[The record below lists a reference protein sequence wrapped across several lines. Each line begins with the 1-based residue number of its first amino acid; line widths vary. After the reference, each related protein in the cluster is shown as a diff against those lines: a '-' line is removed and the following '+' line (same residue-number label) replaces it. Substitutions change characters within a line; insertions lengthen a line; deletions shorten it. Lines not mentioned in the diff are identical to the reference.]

1 MTTAIV
7 ITVLFTPGF
16 SQELFQ
22 IEQRSQYL
30 APGVWSPMTVCERM
44 LELANLKPGE
54 TVFDLGSGDGRV
66 LIIAAQKFGARAVG
80 VEISENLVKRS
91 QDRIHAEGLAER
103 VNVIHDD
110 LMNVD
115 ISPADVVTIY
125 LLRDSNDVLRP
136 KLEMSLK
143 PGARVVSHD
152 YEIRGWKPV
161 AVEKTKANNRSHA
174 IYLYEIPRKKPASKR

>member
-1 MTTAIV
+1 MTTTI
-7 ITVLFTPGF
+7 LLGFLLTP
-16 SQELFQ
+16 SAQQLFQ

-30 APGVWSPMTVCERM
+30 APGVWSPITVCERM

-54 TVFDLGSGDGRV
+54 TVYDLGSGDGRV
-66 LIIAAQKFGARAVG
+66 LIIAAQKFGAKAVG

-91 QDRIHAEGLAER
+91 KERIQAEGLSQQ
-103 VNVIHDD
+103 VQVIHGD
-110 LMNVD
+110 LMDVD

-125 LLRDSNDVLRP
+125 LLRDSNDVVKP
-136 KLEMSLK
+136 KLEASLK

-161 AVEKTKANNRSHA
+161 AVERTKANNRSHA
-174 IYLYEIPRKKPASKR
+174 IYLYEIPKKKQPAAR

>member
-1 MTTAIV
+1 MLLA
-7 ITVLFTPGF
+7 PGS

-44 LELANLKPGE
+44 LELANLKAGE

-66 LIIAAQKFGARAVG
+66 LIIAAQRFGAKAVG

-91 QDRIHAEGLAER
+91 KERIEAEGLSQR

-115 ISPADVVTIY
+115 ISAADVVTIY

-136 KLEMSLK
+136 KLEASLR

-161 AVEKTKANNRSHA
+161 VVEKAKANNRPHA
-174 IYLYEIPRKKPASKR
+174 IYLYEIPKKKTSGR